1 MIPMLDTRWRRRSSG
16 PLSARAA
23 WRSYRAARSLLLEGY
38 QRSLE
43 RRAAAVAY
51 RARQLRLSTTGPTS
65 VRPRRPGLEM
75 IDARS
80 HDLEL
85 PGGERLFVH
94 EIAGPPGAAT
104 VVLLHGWG
112 GTAAGNWA
120 TAMPTLAREFH
131 VIAPDLRGHDAGS
144 VDDVVAMADAL
155 GVERFIAV
163 GYSLGSAVASQLQR
177 RHPERVDGIVLCAA
191 AGVSPPPAGAP
202 RDGSEVPTAVV
213 VTRQDR
219 LIPAWRQLA
228 LARSLPGA
236 TVHLVD
242 GNHLAFSRDD
252 VFVPVLLDACHSVAR
267 RAGQRTTAV

>member
-1 MIPMLDTRWRRRSSG
+1 MIPMFDTRWRRSSG
-16 PLSARAA
+16 PLSGRAA

-38 QRSLE
+38 QRRLE

-51 RARQLRLSTTGPTS
+51 RARRLRGSTTGPAS
-65 VRPRRPGLEM
+65 VRRRRRAGLDM

-80 HDLEL
+80 HHVEL
-85 PGGERLFVH
+85 PAGGRLLVH

-120 TAMPTLAREFH
+120 TAMPTLARDFH

-163 GYSLGSAVASQLQR
+163 GYSLGSAVAFQLQR
-177 RHPERVDGIVLCAA
+177 RHPERVAGIVLCAA
-191 AGVSPPPAGAP
+191 AGVSAPPAGAP
-202 RDGSEVPTAVV
+202 GT
-213 VTRQDR
+213 
-219 LIPAWRQLA
+219 
-228 LARSLPGA
+228 
-236 TVHLVD
+236 
-242 GNHLAFSRDD
+242 
-252 VFVPVLLDACHSVAR
+252 AR
-267 RAGQRTTAV
+267 RSRRPSWSPARTG